1 MDSVF
6 LSDGENER
14 KIGNITAQKKQKQKK
29 NNPKTNLHIFF
40 AALPYLHIHSPILSS
55 ALAAVRLHEFE
66 ALLKGIIAIII
77 SYNIFCGVSSIHM
90 IHNIMFI
97 LYIK

>member
-14 KIGNITAQKKQKQKK
+14 KIGNITAQKTK
-29 NNPKTNLHIFF
+29 NKNNLHILF

-66 ALLKGIIAIII
+66 ASLKGIIAIII

-90 IHNIMFI
+90 IYNIMFI